1 LNYPTQNEI
10 AAENDL
16 LLWQRENQMCEETA
30 LMLGETLAERF
41 SKYLSSLL
49 KKKEYNYKNA
59 MCKHPYILVHYQ

>member
-49 KKKEYNYKNA
+49 KKKSTTTRMLCANI
-59 MCKHPYILVHYQ
+59 HIF